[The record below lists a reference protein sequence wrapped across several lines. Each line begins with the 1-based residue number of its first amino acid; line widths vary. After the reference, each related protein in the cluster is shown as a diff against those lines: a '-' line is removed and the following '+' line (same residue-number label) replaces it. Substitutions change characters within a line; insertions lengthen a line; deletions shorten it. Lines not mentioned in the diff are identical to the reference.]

1 MTSSTTPRKEKS
13 RFISIQ
19 VRLRST
25 LKVMAMS
32 DKGATGLFGNNT
44 GISLPPNDSQLA
56 HIFGDRPGHLPDTP
70 RNRQRLV
77 ELANDEDNY
86 AGRDKY
92 GNAWHGKIESDGS
105 QTWTVSRGK
114 IIQDGGSNATPRPWD
129 EETGFNNNPLKRR
142 KK

>member
-1 MTSSTTPRKEKS
+1 
-13 RFISIQ
+13 
-19 VRLRST
+19 
-25 LKVMAMS
+25 MS